1 MKKVIFD
8 NEEIFGKILAKA
20 YRIDGEEKAEL
31 VYTMESPEDNDLDKV
46 CKKLVNT
53 SMYREVV
60 MIDGREMT
68 VIPAHELLS
77 ILL

>member
-8 NEEIFGKILAKA
+8 SEEKFGNVLAKA
-20 YRIDGEEKAEL
+20 YRIDGEENSEL
-31 VYTMESPEDNDLDKV
+31 VYTMESPDNEDLDIL

-68 VIPAHELLS
+68 VIPTHELFS
-77 ILL
+77 ILM

>member
-20 YRIDGEEKAEL
+20 YRIEGEEKAEL
-31 VYTMESPEDNDLDKV
+31 VYTMESPDDEDLDRV

-68 VIPAHELLS
+68 VIPTHELFS
-77 ILL
+77 ILM